1 MESGLV
7 NRNDNGTYID
17 RYRNRLMFPICDARG
32 RVIAFGGRVL
42 DDSKPKYIN
51 SPENIVF
58 SKGRNLFGLN
68 VAKKSDEIKKR
79 LLIVEGYMD
88 VISLHQ
94 RGIKNVVAPLRDS
107 TDTTTRLVT

>member
-1 MESGLV
+1 
-7 NRNDNGTYID
+7 
-17 RYRNRLMFPICDARG
+17 MFPICDARG

-51 SPENIVF
+51 SPENVVY

-68 VAKKSDEIKKR
+68 VAKKGDIRKR

-94 RGIKNVVAPLRDS
+94 RGITNVVAPLRNS
-107 TDTTTRLVT
+107 INTATRLAT